1 MPAKL
6 HHLKTIARYI
16 AFVICLLTC
25 SFAAHSQTTLAAGDI
40 AFVGYIT
47 TDDNVNGTS
56 QNDEFSFVL
65 LRDITAGITVLL
77 KPLDQRGL
85 ARTTGTYNTNQRAI
99 TWRVHSL

>member
-65 LRDITAGITVLL
+65 LRDITAG
-77 KPLDQRGL
+77 
-85 ARTTGTYNTNQRAI
+85 TTINFTDFGWTDGNAFQTANPCGANTGAI
-99 TWRVHSL
+99 